1 MSQGPRE
8 PPRRTALFDRL
19 SFFVAAQAC
28 LLFYDLDLLPLWGD
42 EYATLQRAALAP
54 GDLLGALAGNVH
66 PPLYFLLVHYWMKL
80 PWPGSPISQAR
91 ALSVVATL
99 AAFVAFDRLWLAD
112 ADARTRRWFRVLW
125 TLSPFLLLY
134 SRMARSY
141 SLQLVLAAVALRA
154 GWLLVRKP
162 RSATLLLAFAAAET
176 ALAYTHYLP
185 AVAVGAA
192 VALALAVGAVRERD
206 RTRLLALLASAAVAG
221 VLYAPWLLRLRE
233 AVGLVAE
240 RAPQRLA
247 GGAFLDSVV
256 ALAHAFV
263 SLSFGES
270 LPLAV
275 LAIAAVVAPGLL
287 FLLWRGVNAPAAQLE
302 LVAPALAIS
311 FAGAIGWVAAPFVAA
326 RLTWFF
332 PFYLLWLLAGRVRA
346 ARLGNFVCVALLA
359 TSLASIFAYFAREG
373 FLNRAYVLPVE
384 EIAARIRDG
393 STDGNAVVFLDHVRT
408 NLEPIRPLLPEPI
421 EVALLDAGTSAD
433 QIRDIVARRWPGVVW
448 LLASTRNEQV
458 PSWMAAVRSAM
469 GGASPPEVRFFAPH
483 SALEMF
489 LLRRLGDP
497 DPPSHA
503 IVMWELRR

>member
-1 MSQGPRE
+1 MNPELRE
-8 PPRRTALFDRL
+8 EHLRPALLDRL
-19 SFFVAAQAC
+19 SLFVAAQAC
-28 LLFYDLDLLPLWGD
+28 VLFYDLDLLPLWGD

-54 GDLLGALAGNVH
+54 GDLVGALTGNVH

-91 ALSVVATL
+91 AFSAVVTL
-99 AAFVAFDRLWLAD
+99 AAFVAFDRLWLKD
-112 ADARTRRWFRVLW
+112 ADAGARRWFRVLW
-125 TLSPFLLLY
+125 ALSPFLLLY

-141 SLQLVLAAVALRA
+141 ALQLLLAALALRA

-162 RSATLLLAFAAAET
+162 RSAAVLLAFAAAES

-192 VALALAVGAVRERD
+192 VALALVVHAVRERD
-206 RTRLLALLASAAVAG
+206 HTRLVALLASAAVAA

-247 GGAFLDSVV
+247 GGAFLDSTV
-256 ALAHAFV
+256 ALAYTFV

-270 LPLAV
+270 LPPAV

-287 FLLWRGVNAPAAQLE
+287 LLQWRGVTAKEARLE
-302 LVAPALAIS
+302 VVAPALAIS

-332 PFYLLWLLAGRVRA
+332 PFYLLWLLAGRARA
-346 ARLGNFVCVALLA
+346 ARLGNLVCAALLV
-359 TSLASIFAYFAREG
+359 TSIASIFAYFARDG

-384 EIAARIRDG
+384 KMAARIRDG
-393 STDGNAVVFLDHVRT
+393 SPDGDAFVLLDHVRT

-421 EVALLDAGTSAD
+421 EVALLYVDTSAD
-433 QIRDIVARRWPGVVW
+433 RIGETVTRRSPRVVW
-448 LLASTRNEQV
+448 LVASSRNEQV
-458 PSWMAAVRSAM
+458 PSWMAAVRSAL
-469 GGASPPEVRFFAPH
+469 GGASPPEVHFFAPH
-483 SALEMF
+483 SAFETLV
-489 LLRRLGDP
+489 LRWFGDP

-503 IVMWELRR
+503 IVMWEMRK